1 MKQRLANNRGVLL
14 VEIMVACLFVALA
27 GYALSIMFAQG
38 RNMINETRHKIYV
51 LGRAQSQM
59 ERLVYIKNA
68 NGGQLPL
75 SENATF
81 SDTLV
86 LHMPDAESY
95 LIDLNG
101 EIRLIPSSQSNS
113 AGVPLYYD
121 VSVIYTWEDIG
132 GQQCTVLLRGQY

>member
-1 MKQRLANNRGVLL
+1 MNKRLANNRGVLL

-38 RNMINETRHKIYV
+38 RNMINETRHRIYV

-59 ERLVYIKNA
+59 ERLIYVKNA

-75 SENATF
+75 SENCF
-81 SDTLV
+81 FMDTLI
-86 LHMPDAESY
+86 LRSPDADNY
-95 LIDLNG
+95 TIDLNG
-101 EIRLIPSSQSNS
+101 EIRMIPSSQSNS
-113 AGVPLYYD
+113 SGIPLYYD
-121 VSVIYTWEDIG
+121 VSVIYTWEDVG